1 MSWLG
6 RLSDLTSL
14 SKLGIGVLSQGRCHK
29 VDCHKVDKERKVGS
43 CADTA

>member
-6 RLSDLTSL
+6 RLSALISL

-29 VDCHKVDKERKVGS
+29 VDKERKVGS
-43 CADTA
+43 CADAA

>member
-14 SKLGIGVLSQGRCHK
+14 SKLGICVLSQGR
-29 VDCHKVDKERKVGS
+29 CHKVDKERKVGS

>member
-14 SKLGIGVLSQGRCHK
+14 SKLGIGMLSHGRCHK
-29 VDCHKVDKERKVGS
+29 VDVTR
-43 CADTA
+43 

>member
-14 SKLGIGVLSQGRCHK
+14 RKLGIGMLSQGRCHK
-29 VDCHKVDKERKVGS
+29 VDVTR
-43 CADTA
+43 

>member
-14 SKLGIGVLSQGRCHK
+14 SKLGIGVLSQGICHK
-29 VDCHKVDKERKVGS
+29 VDDKVRKVGS
-43 CADTA
+43 CDDTA

>member
-14 SKLGIGVLSQGRCHK
+14 SKLGIGMLSPSPHLANWVLVCCHK
-29 VDCHKVDKERKVGS
+29 VDVTR
-43 CADTA
+43 